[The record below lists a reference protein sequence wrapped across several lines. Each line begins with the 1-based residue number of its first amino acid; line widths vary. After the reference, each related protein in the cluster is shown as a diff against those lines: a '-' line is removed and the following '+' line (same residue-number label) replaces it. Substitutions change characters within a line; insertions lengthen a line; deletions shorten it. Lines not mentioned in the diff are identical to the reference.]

1 CVIADEAARL
11 DYSRRL
17 VAAGIQ
23 AAVQSLLEK
32 DLPALLKAM
41 GTTPKKRSQAL
52 APALATGAA
61 VLDQQGVLSPWIE
74 QALGD
79 FYDSDACKDVLEKAL
94 S

>member
-1 CVIADEAARL
+1 MSADDAARL

-52 APALATGAA
+52 APALATA
-61 VLDQQGVLSPWIE
+61 VLDQQGVLTPWIE